1 MSKFQEWNLI
11 KQKYQF
17 KKLEG
22 NENAANFL
30 SIILDSFENLGM
42 SYVPP
47 LLLSEYQG
55 NHKQIQEGLKHLL
68 DYLEEEEN

>member
-47 LLLSEYQG
+47 LLLSE
-55 NHKQIQEGLKHLL
+55 
-68 DYLEEEEN
+68 